1 MARLWRHRMWP
12 RGCRS
17 HTSHTLTW
25 RALLRSLS
33 TPRDTRLLELLFH
46 AAFLAG
52 CSHAC
57 LTHLITEHSSPNP
70 GLSLGIAWEKKG
82 AEKKKETIPLPSSR
96 PQPPTQ
102 KLLPSGQRPQL
113 SCQGWGHTRGKCAEP
128 PHPSNSP
135 FPRCLGAEWICEWAW
150 GEAGE
155 EAAKNY

>member
-1 MARLWRHRMWP
+1 MARLWLHRMWP
-12 RGCRS
+12 RCCRS
-17 HTSHTLTW
+17 RRSHTLTW

-33 TPRDTRLLELLFH
+33 TPRDTCLLPFC

-57 LTHLITEHSSPNP
+57 LAHLTTSRSSPNP
-70 GLSLGIAWEKKG
+70 ELSSGIAWGKKG
-82 AEKKKETIPLPSSR
+82 AEKKKETIPLPSPR

-102 KLLPSGQRPQL
+102 KLLSGQRPQL
-113 SCQGWGHTRGKCAEP
+113 SCQGWGVKGDKRAEP
-128 PHPSNSP
+128 PPSSNSP

-150 GEAGE
+150 GE